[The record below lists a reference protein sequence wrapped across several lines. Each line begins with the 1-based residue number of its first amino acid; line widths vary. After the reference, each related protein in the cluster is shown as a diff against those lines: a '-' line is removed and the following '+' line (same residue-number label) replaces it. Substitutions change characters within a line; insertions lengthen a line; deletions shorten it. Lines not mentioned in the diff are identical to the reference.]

1 MTKQTVIEPQ
11 KILNDNIEDIV
22 LSSVS
27 GSIKGIQR
35 KTSLILF
42 FN

>member
-11 KILNDNIEDIV
+11 KILNNNIEDIV

-35 KTSLILF
+35 KQA
-42 FN
+42 